1 MRFGRRRA
9 RLGDKL
15 IWGHVARECR
25 KPRRICHQPDR
36 NNATHIANRAFV
48 RVRGRNREDD
58 AVLYSS
64 DEKKKL
70 SKKEEE
76 GCMTTNFYPEPRGFK
91 SSNCHLR
98 IDANFASK

>member
-1 MRFGRRRA
+1 MRLGRRRA

-15 IWGHVARECR
+15 TWGHVSRECR

-36 NNATHIANRAFV
+36 NNATHITNRAFV

-64 DEKKKL
+64 DEKKKIKQKRRGGL
-70 SKKEEE
+70 FDDGLLPKA
-76 GCMTTNFYPEPRGFK
+76 PR
-91 SSNCHLR
+91 L
-98 IDANFASK
+98 